1 MKLVTALS
9 CPQLPIFLL
18 VLPLVWRFVTIL
30 FCFYTMREKIQTTR
44 LENGLTV
51 LTDQMPDVRSV
62 TLGFFFR
69 KGSRHE
75 LNELNGISH
84 FIEHAVFKGTEKR
97 SALQIA
103 IETDRLGGNLDAF
116 TMHEETGF
124 AIKVVDRQLAN
135 AFDLLADMLSNPLF
149 DEKELKRE
157 QKVIIEEIKM
167 TEDSPEDF
175 LGELFNERLFPNHPL
190 GLSIAGTPKT
200 VRTFNRETTK
210 KFHAEMFNPCNLI
223 VAAAGNVEHAQIIDL
238 AEKFFGTP
246 VSCRQSKGNKP
257 AQSATKSLRDTCV
270 PIIAAP
276 IFLKKN
282 INLEQAH
289 LIIATPFV
297 DAKSERRYAADILAN
312 ALGGGTSS
320 RLWQK
325 VREEKGLAYSV
336 GASAAMY
343 QDCGVFSIYAGTSPR
358 QTEEVLDISI
368 EELRR
373 VVKNGITLE
382 ELELIKEQTIASILL
397 GLEDSSVRAGTL
409 ARLEMVHGRQISLEE
424 TIEKIEA
431 VSVEEVQELARE
443 FFQTEKIAFAAL
455 GNLNG
460 LKIERGRL
468 EIT

>member
-1 MKLVTALS
+1 MT
-9 CPQLPIFLL
+9 
-18 VLPLVWRFVTIL
+18 
-30 FCFYTMREKIQTTR
+30 ENIQTTR
-44 LENGLTV
+44 FENGLTI
-51 LTDQMPDVRSV
+51 LTDRMPDVRSV

-69 KGSRHE
+69 KGARHE
-75 LNELNGISH
+75 PVELNGISH

-124 AIKVVDRQLAN
+124 AIKVVDSQLEK
-135 AFDLLADMLSNPLF
+135 AFDLLADMLVNPRF
-149 DEKELKRE
+149 DEQELKRE

-167 TEDSPEDF
+167 TEDSPEDY
-175 LGELFNERLFPNHPL
+175 LGEIFNENLFPNHPL
-190 GLSIAGTPKT
+190 GLSIAGTLKT
-200 VRTFNRETTK
+200 VKTFNCETTRNYHERTFNQQ
-210 KFHAEMFNPCNLI
+210 NLI
-223 VAAAGNVEHAQIIDL
+223 IAAAGNLEHAQIVDL
-238 AEKFFGTP
+238 AEKFFSFTTEEHRP
-246 VSCRQSKGNKP
+246 QSKDHRP
-257 AQSATKSLRDTCV
+257 TIAS
-270 PIIAAP
+270 PILI
-276 IFLKKN
+276 KKN
-282 INLEQAH
+282 KNLEQAH

-343 QDCGVFSIYAGTSPR
+343 QDCGVFSIYAGTSPK

-368 EELRR
+368 AELRS
-373 VVKNGITLE
+373 VVKDGISKE
-382 ELELIKEQTIASILL
+382 ELELIKEQSIASILL

-424 TIEKIEA
+424 TLEKIEA
-431 VSVEEVQELARE
+431 VSVEEVQEIANE

-460 LKIERGRL
+460 LKIRREKL
-468 EIT
+468 QIT

>member
-1 MKLVTALS
+1 MKENTEVTK
-9 CPQLPIFLL
+9 F
-18 VLPLVWRFVTIL
+18 
-30 FCFYTMREKIQTTR
+30 
-44 LENGLTV
+44 ENGLV
-51 LTDQMPDVRSV
+51 ILTDQMPDVRSA

-75 LNELNGISH
+75 PNELNGISH

-124 AIKVVDRQLAN
+124 AIKVVDRQIAN
-135 AFDLLADMLSNPLF
+135 AFGLLADMLSNPLF

-157 QKVIIEEIKM
+157 QRVIIEEIKM
-167 TEDSPEDF
+167 TEDAPEDF
-175 LGELFNERLFPNHPL
+175 LGEIFNEQLFPNHPL

-200 VRTFNRETTK
+200 VKTFNREVTR
-210 KFHAEMFNPCNLI
+210 KFHEENFSPQNLI
-223 VAAAGNVEHAQIIDL
+223 ITAAGNLEHAQIVDL
-238 AEKFFGTP
+238 AEKSFNFKTKNRRP
-246 VSCRQSKGNKP
+246 KTEDQKP
-257 AQSATKSLRDTCV
+257 T
-270 PIIAAP
+270 IAAP
-276 IFLKKN
+276 IVIKKN
-282 INLEQAH
+282 KNLEQAH
-289 LIIATPFV
+289 LIIAAPFV

-325 VREEKGLAYSV
+325 IREEKGLAYSV
-336 GASAAMY
+336 DSSAAMY
-343 QDCGVFSIYAGTSPR
+343 LDCGVFSIYAGTSPE
-358 QTEEVLDISI
+358 QTEEVLDIAI
-368 EELRR
+368 KELSR
-373 VVKNGITLE
+373 VVRNGITRQ

-424 TIEKIEA
+424 TIEKIEV
-431 VSVEEVQELARE
+431 VSVEEVRDLARE

-460 LKIERGRL
+460 LKIKRERL
-468 EIT
+468 QII

>member
-1 MKLVTALS
+1 MKENTEVTK
-9 CPQLPIFLL
+9 F
-18 VLPLVWRFVTIL
+18 
-30 FCFYTMREKIQTTR
+30 
-44 LENGLTV
+44 ENGLV
-51 LTDQMPDVRSV
+51 ILTDQMPDVRSA

-75 LNELNGISH
+75 PNELNGISH

-124 AIKVVDRQLAN
+124 AIKVVDRQIAN
-135 AFDLLADMLSNPLF
+135 AFGLLADMLSNPLF

-157 QKVIIEEIKM
+157 QRVIIEEIKM
-167 TEDSPEDF
+167 TEDAPEDF
-175 LGELFNERLFPNHPL
+175 LGEIFNEQLFPNHPL

-200 VRTFNRETTK
+200 VKTFNREVTR
-210 KFHAEMFNPCNLI
+210 KFHEENFSPQNLI
-223 VAAAGNVEHAQIIDL
+223 ITAAGNLEHAQIVDL
-238 AEKFFGTP
+238 AEKSFNFKTKNRRP
-246 VSCRQSKGNKP
+246 KTEDQKP
-257 AQSATKSLRDTCV
+257 T
-270 PIIAAP
+270 IAAP
-276 IFLKKN
+276 IVIKKN
-282 INLEQAH
+282 KNLEQAH
-289 LIIATPFV
+289 LIIAAPFV

-325 VREEKGLAYSV
+325 IREEKGLAYSV
-336 GASAAMY
+336 GSSAAMY
-343 QDCGVFSIYAGTSPR
+343 LDCGVFSIYAGTSPE
-358 QTEEVLDISI
+358 QTEEVLDIVI
-368 EELRR
+368 KELSR
-373 VVKNGITLE
+373 VVRNGITRQ

-424 TIEKIEA
+424 TIEKIEV
-431 VSVEEVQELARE
+431 VSVEEVRDLARE

-460 LKIERGRL
+460 LKIKRERL
-468 EIT
+468 QII